1 MEYRQL
7 GSSGVRVSVVGLG
20 TNRFGT
26 DKVPQAEVNNIVDA
40 ALALGINMIDTAD
53 VYTGGRSEQTLGEA
67 LKGRWDKVVL
77 ATKFRSATGQGPNDE
92 GASRYYMLRAVEA
105 SLRRLQ
111 SDHIDVY
118 YVHRWDETTPIDETL
133 RALDDLVRVG
143 KVRYV
148 GASNF
153 LAWQVCR
160 CNDLAARQGAEPFV
174 TTQGHYNLLER
185 ELERELIPFCRA
197 DGVGLLAY
205 FALANGLLAGR
216 YAPDAP
222 PPPDS
227 RAAVFERTQRYLNRY
242 ATADNYAA
250 IGQLTEWAQAR
261 GHTLSELA
269 IAWVLA
275 EPAVAT
281 ALTGAS
287 SVAQVVANARAAEW
301 ALTADERRA
310 VGDLAAAPPR

>member
-1 MEYRQL
+1 VDLDTAQE
-7 GSSGVRVSVVGLG
+7 
-20 TNRFGT
+20 
-26 DKVPQAEVNNIVDA
+26 IVA
-40 ALALGINMIDTAD
+40 AAVDCGINYIDTAD
-53 VYTGGRSEQTLGEA
+53 FYGTWYHGTSLAEELLGQVLVGCRA
-67 LKGRWDKVVL
+67 GIVLGTKGCSPVGV
-77 ATKFRSATGQGPNDE
+77 GVNDR
-92 GASRYYMLRAVEA
+92 GASRYHLMNALEA
-105 SLRRLQ
+105 SLRRLRT
-111 SDHIDVY
+111 DHVDLYQIHQYDP
-118 YVHRWDETTPIDETL
+118 TTPLDELMRT
-133 RALDDLVRVG
+133 LDDMVRSG